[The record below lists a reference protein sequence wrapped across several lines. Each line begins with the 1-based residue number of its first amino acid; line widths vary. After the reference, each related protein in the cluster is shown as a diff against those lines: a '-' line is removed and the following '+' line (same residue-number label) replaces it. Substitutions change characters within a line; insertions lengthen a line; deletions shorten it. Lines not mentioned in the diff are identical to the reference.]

1 MITLTQVR
9 DFLEDAIINT
19 KCDLQSDWLEER
31 ERPVMTMH
39 LQLLIAAKGNLD
51 VIANDGKGHQIFKSV
66 IPF

>member
-1 MITLTQVR
+1 MTLTQVR
-9 DFLEDAIINT
+9 EFLEEAIVNT
-19 KCDLQSDWLEER
+19 KFDLQSDWLEER

-51 VIANDGKGHQIFKSV
+51 VIANDGKGSQIFKSV